1 MKINCLSIDVYRFRH
16 GDCTN
21 GGISSRFGELLVF
34 CHDGPRSFFSEH
46 ELPLNFCTVERIYG
60 ISHIVPAMVTE
71 DGQIVPR
78 PGWWMFGGNIAD
90 TSDSRWRELTGLGY
104 PLHIHDRKEW

>member
-1 MKINCLSIDVYRFRH
+1 MKISCLAVNVYRSRL

-46 ELPLNFCTVERIYG
+46 ELPLNFCKVERRYG
-60 ISHIVPAMVTE
+60 VAHIVPAMVTE

-78 PGWWMFGGNIAD
+78 PG
-90 TSDSRWRELTGLGY
+90 
-104 PLHIHDRKEW
+104 